1 MVVFERK
8 ALTEPSGKDSSN
20 GNSLESSKL
29 GESHED
35 RKQYKRSLVSAPP
48 WAKRKPNKMFPG
60 PKRNPGNA
68 RGTDRNRRVSVPLS
82 PIFSLFLA
90 PAGKL
95 YLKVQALLAHDEAPD
110 ASPPPMGGK
119 RRPVYVFPS
128 S

>member
-68 RGTDRNRRVSVPLS
+68 RGTDRNRRVY
-82 PIFSLFLA
+82 
-90 PAGKL
+90 G
-95 YLKVQALLAHDEAPD
+95 
-110 ASPPPMGGK
+110 
-119 RRPVYVFPS
+119 FPS
-128 S
+128 SRPLSLLSIVSEQANKHFLHLFQRICIYKVIYRIKSHIFNTFINLN